1 MRDWTH
7 NFGAAVAIPPG
18 TYTTDPAPL
27 AVDRQGFNALS
38 FVVTVEPSG
47 DTLSAANAIAFVIEH
62 SDDDVA
68 FSPVVPDN
76 VIGAT
81 ADPTGTFLTLTAQ
94 PASGE
99 AIRVG
104 YVDGT
109 IGDKQFV
116 RLRAHFTGSHP
127 AGTPISAI
135 AILGVPR
142 NAPVA

>member
-7 NFGAAVAIPPG
+7 NFGAVVAIPPG
-18 TYTTDPAPL
+18 TYTADPAPL
-27 AVDRQGFNALS
+27 AVDRQGFDALS
-38 FVVTVEPSG
+38 FVITVEPSG
-47 DTLSAANAIAFVIEH
+47 DALSATNAIALIMEH
-62 SDDDVA
+62 SDDDVT
-68 FSPVVPDN
+68 FTPVGPDN

-81 ADPTGTFLTLTAQ
+81 ADATGTFLTLTTQ

-109 IGDKQFV
+109 IGDKEFV
-116 RLRAHFTGSHP
+116 RVRAHFTGTHT
-127 AGTPISAI
+127 AGNALSAI